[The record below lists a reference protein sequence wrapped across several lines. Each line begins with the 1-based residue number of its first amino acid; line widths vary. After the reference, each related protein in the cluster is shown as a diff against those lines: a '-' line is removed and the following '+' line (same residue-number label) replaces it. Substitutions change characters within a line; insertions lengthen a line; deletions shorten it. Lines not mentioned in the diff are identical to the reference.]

1 MNFISRRTEW
11 FKMRKL
17 ALLVSC
23 ETESSWTSFLI
34 RASNLCLSFLY
45 FLFLPFPFFSG
56 EPIFIKELST
66 LFCRGIFALYLRL
79 QVSAQ
84 TRLNWVLLQL
94 LMLPFYFYLRSFIL
108 QRLDSRPNYVIINNI
123 LQVQGPR
130 FFSQS
135 PWYINLIVIPPFSRI
150 QIIIHL
156 CLCDESASSQIVEQ
170 VIRVVEYNANN
181 SQGQTYG

>member
-1 MNFISRRTEW
+1 M
-11 FKMRKL
+11 KL
-17 ALLVSC
+17 KALGHLFLSGQV
-23 ETESSWTSFLI
+23 TSVFL
-34 RASNLCLSFLY
+34 FFTFFF
-45 FLFLPFPFFSG
+45 FLFLSSPESQYSSRNFPHSSAVGF
-56 EPIFIKELST
+56 L
-66 LFCRGIFALYLRL
+66 LYIFACKYLHKPDWTGCSCNCSCCL
-79 QVSAQ
+79 FF
-84 TRLNWVLLQL
+84 N
-94 LMLPFYFYLRSFIL
+94 LRSFFL

-123 LQVQGPR
+123 LQVQGPC